1 MRDLDSADSV
11 SVPSSHFLSVKGIKY
26 WTSHGVTGRT
36 KGCIAKHVTAA
47 NAQETTVLTLVTKAG
62 SERLSYAHSAGD
74 FVPLFVQVSFHRKT
88 MVSSFCLA
96 FLGDS

>member
-1 MRDLDSADSV
+1 MTDLDSADSV
-11 SVPSSHFLSVKGIKY
+11 SVPGSHFLSVEGMKY

-36 KGCIAKHVTAA
+36 KGCVAKRVTAA
-47 NAQETTVLTLVTKAG
+47 NAQETTVLTLVTKA
-62 SERLSYAHSAGD
+62 ERVSQYAHSAGD
-74 FVPLFVQVSFHRKT
+74 FMHLFVQVSFHRKT